1 MVQFI
6 QQAVEEVL
14 AAETEYYDLHVQPSP
29 DYSKKVITSH
39 IDYQSKPKTNFKEIK
54 KKKLNHILEEYRS
67 QGHGTDV
74 LKLHIDREEFQN
86 TVFGLH

>member
-54 KKKLNHILEEYRS
+54 KKS
-67 QGHGTDV
+67 
-74 LKLHIDREEFQN
+74 
-86 TVFGLH
+86 